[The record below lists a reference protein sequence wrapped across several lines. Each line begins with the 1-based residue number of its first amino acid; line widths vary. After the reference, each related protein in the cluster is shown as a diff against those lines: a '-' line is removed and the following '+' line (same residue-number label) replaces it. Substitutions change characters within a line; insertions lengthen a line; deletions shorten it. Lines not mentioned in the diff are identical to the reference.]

1 MAGIFGIGTPTMYP
15 AQNLPWS
22 ALSASP
28 QAYQI
33 QALPVQLQQL
43 QHILFAQQQ
52 VLQQIQQTLQLV
64 PYQLQQLQQQLQQQ
78 MLTQPPSF
86 GIPSLGAVQPGQVM

>member
-1 MAGIFGIGTPTMYP
+1 MAGIFGIGTPAIYP
-15 AQNLPWS
+15 TQNLPWP
-22 ALSASP
+22 ALSQST

-52 VLQQIQQTLQLV
+52 VLQQIQQTLQLI
-64 PYQLQQLQQQLQQQ
+64 PYQLQQLQQQL
-78 MLTQPPSF
+78 LTLPTSF
-86 GIPSLGAVQPGQVM
+86 GVPGVGAVQSGQVM

>member
-1 MAGIFGIGTPTMYP
+1 MAGIFGIGTPAIYP
-15 AQNLPWS
+15 TQNLPWS
-22 ALSASP
+22 ALSQSP

-52 VLQQIQQTLQLV
+52 LLQQIQQTLQLV

-78 MLTQPPSF
+78 LLTQPPSF
-86 GIPSLGAVQPGQVM
+86 GIPSIGAQPGQVM

>member
-1 MAGIFGIGTPTMYP
+1 MAGFFGIGTPAMYP

-22 ALSASP
+22 ALSPSP

-43 QHILFAQQQ
+43 QHILFTQQQ
-52 VLQQIQQTLQLV
+52 VLQQIQQTLQLI
-64 PYQLQQLQQQLQQQ
+64 PYQLQQWQQQQLA
-78 MLTQPPSF
+78 TQVPPF
-86 GIPSLGAVQPGQVM
+86 GISASGVGVQPGQVM

>member
-1 MAGIFGIGTPTMYP
+1 MNVT
-15 AQNLPWS
+15 
-22 ALSASP
+22 LSYRGHSGV
-28 QAYQI
+28 AYQG
-33 QALPVQLQQL
+33 QR
-43 QHILFAQQQ
+43 
-52 VLQQIQQTLQLV
+52 QTLQLV

>member
-1 MAGIFGIGTPTMYP
+1 MSGTLFGIGTPAMYP
-15 AQNLPWS
+15 TQNLPWS
-22 ALSASP
+22 ALSPSP

-52 VLQQIQQTLQLV
+52 VLQQIQHTLQLV
-64 PYQLQQLQQQLQQQ
+64 PYQLQQLQQQL
-78 MLTQPPSF
+78 LTQPTSF
-86 GIPSLGAVQPGQVM
+86 GIPALGAVQPGQVM